1 MQGDGKT
8 MQRRSWLI
16 GLGLAIVLAT
26 LVAGCSSDD
35 ATIETIE
42 GSGNVVTETRELTTF
57 HAVELNG
64 AGEVTI
70 EPGDSASITLAVEDN
85 LIPYLTINVT
95 GGRLVIGVRENIAF
109 QNKEMMIYR
118 VTYPNTLDE
127 LVIGGNGNMI
137 VMSACEEMRAR
148 INGAGNITLTGSG
161 ERLTVEINGNGAV
174 NARDYAVSE
183 AKATVNGMGVI
194 TVNAADSIDATIGG
208 NGNIQYVGN
217 PRVTQDIE
225 GVGVVM
231 PLNDSAS

>member
-1 MQGDGKT
+1 
-8 MQRRSWLI
+8 MQRKSWFI

-35 ATIETIE
+35 STIETIE

-70 EPGDSASITLAVEDN
+70 EPGDSASITLMVEDN

-95 GGRLVIGVRENIAF
+95 VGRLVIGVRENIAF

-118 VTYPNTLDE
+118 VTYPNTLNE

-148 INGAGNITLTGSG
+148 INGAGNIRLTGSG
-161 ERLTVEINGNGAV
+161 ERLTVEINGAGQV